1 MMLRTPPLK
10 RRAQSKQPEDGS
22 PNSGNRQ
29 LIIYEDT
36 PLPESSH
43 DHPETSDQMLCTY
56 QCRQMVKSEFFDA
69 LSSAEKQA
77 RDSQSKLET
86 LNNDYLKAD
95 AERKK
100 FRDQFLNSEQE
111 LAAARG
117 REEALQDQL
126 LKEVNA
132 SQERLRK
139 QLQLYSELEWVLVG
153 SCHVYVWSICKTNLY
168 SPSPRSEVIRAW
180 FTKRWEVTAGI
191 KVIPL
196 THNQFLFIFPSQQE
210 ATRVKEGEWFWNGR
224 KLSLKWWSPVTGAN
238 LSKHSSEHKWVR
250 AFGVPLHAWS
260 ESTFRSI
267 GNLCGGFVGVDVET
281 RDKSQLYWARICI
294 KASLAEIPR
303 TIEID
308 CGDWVYEIS
317 ILQDEHAQPIGK
329 KVAGVHIQKAVEVDL
344 QKAASV
350 SSIDRHVKDHVVE
363 LPAQKNNNLTF
374 KTGSRSKPLENSL
387 KQKGKEIV
395 GPSGTKPLDHSYYS
409 SGPKPIRTN
418 NRRGKRENN
427 SYWRAKG
434 PIKYPPIISTPTQ
447 TEAHCDA
454 AIAASSPTVQGEEL
468 GEEADDEAELG
479 ISSSIIPRQI
489 TDLSPS
495 FGDDS
500 EFSSHSFGDHLAL
513 PWYDSEDQVANPT
526 VIETSKWTKLVL
538 GKACK
543 AFGVNVR
550 GFENEILGMILRME
564 QRRQLE
570 LELKKQSAAKGK
582 ETSRKKGETEAKRL
596 VCSVNYGSGGIKGK
610 FQHEVNLRK
619 KAETSA
625 AASEEKASLL
635 ERKLSS
641 VSESIKREKSRLQ
654 NDLEQ
659 LKSESKFSVTK
670 ISKNLERMEFRAA
683 NAEKESVLL
692 KEQLEELRKR
702 LDECVQQRIEAE
714 KKLSNFTFQEG
725 CSSDNIL
732 VKHLQ
737 DELRNCEAEVREA
750 RKLRS
755 SHENI
760 ELLKVKLLEE
770 KGRRDRAESELLK
783 LADLQGDMKKL
794 EDELTTWKSMV
805 KDIPGVSC
813 ADDVPPKFAALQ
825 REVLDSMTKVG
836 EVQARLKQMEVA
848 LDTAELEKR
857 KAESEAAVAKE
868 SADSS
873 KSEIKRIE
881 LKLVAVIE
889 EKDRLKNVVED
900 LRKQKS
906 VESGHEVVSGAILQ
920 GLEASLAK
928 KEDAIK
934 ELESSL
940 SEQKE
945 VNIRQLNEI
954 NLLSEKLNNE
964 ARRIRSLEREGD
976 RLRSEIALLESKLGH
991 GDYSSANTKVLR
1003 MVNTLGV
1010 ENEAKQTIEALQNE
1024 LQKTKEKL
1032 LAIQELKEQSAD
1044 AGTLVDSYISGKIMQ
1059 LKEQI
1064 ATLEKREERYK
1075 TVFADRISVFR
1086 RACCELFGYK
1096 IVMDDHHRPDGIPVT
1111 RFMLQSIYAQSDNE
1125 KLEFEYESGN
1135 TNILAN
1141 TYTSQPEI
1149 SRQVDIF
1156 IRKMN
1161 SIPAFTANLTVES
1174 FNKRTLS

>member
-43 DHPETSDQMLCTY
+43 DHPDTSDQMLCTY

-77 RDSQSKLET
+77 HDSQSKLQT

-111 LAAARG
+111 LAAAKG

-139 QLQLYSELEWVLVG
+139 QLQLYSELE
-153 SCHVYVWSICKTNLY
+153 
-168 SPSPRSEVIRAW
+168 
-180 FTKRWEVTAGI
+180 
-191 KVIPL
+191 
-196 THNQFLFIFPSQQE
+196 
-210 ATRVKEGEWFWNGR
+210 
-224 KLSLKWWSPVTGAN
+224 
-238 LSKHSSEHKWVR
+238 
-250 AFGVPLHAWS
+250 
-260 ESTFRSI
+260 
-267 GNLCGGFVGVDVET
+267 
-281 RDKSQLYWARICI
+281 
-294 KASLAEIPR
+294 
-303 TIEID
+303 
-308 CGDWVYEIS
+308 
-317 ILQDEHAQPIGK
+317 
-329 KVAGVHIQKAVEVDL
+329 
-344 QKAASV
+344 
-350 SSIDRHVKDHVVE
+350 
-363 LPAQKNNNLTF
+363 
-374 KTGSRSKPLENSL
+374 
-387 KQKGKEIV
+387 
-395 GPSGTKPLDHSYYS
+395 
-409 SGPKPIRTN
+409 
-418 NRRGKRENN
+418 
-427 SYWRAKG
+427 
-434 PIKYPPIISTPTQ
+434 
-447 TEAHCDA
+447 
-454 AIAASSPTVQGEEL
+454 
-468 GEEADDEAELG
+468 
-479 ISSSIIPRQI
+479 
-489 TDLSPS
+489 
-495 FGDDS
+495 
-500 EFSSHSFGDHLAL
+500 
-513 PWYDSEDQVANPT
+513 
-526 VIETSKWTKLVL
+526 
-538 GKACK
+538 
-543 AFGVNVR
+543 
-550 GFENEILGMILRME
+550 
-564 QRRQLE
+564 
-570 LELKKQSAAKGK
+570 
-582 ETSRKKGETEAKRL
+582 
-596 VCSVNYGSGGIKGK
+596 GK
-610 FQHEVNLRK
+610 FQHEMNLRK

-641 VSESIKREKSRLQ
+641 VSESIEREKSRLQ

-805 KDIPGVSC
+805 KDIPGASC

-836 EVQARLKQMEVA
+836 EVQAQLKQMEVA

-868 SADSS
+868 SANFS

-928 KEDAIK
+928 KENSIK

-1032 LAIQELKEQSAD
+1032 LAVQELKEQSAD